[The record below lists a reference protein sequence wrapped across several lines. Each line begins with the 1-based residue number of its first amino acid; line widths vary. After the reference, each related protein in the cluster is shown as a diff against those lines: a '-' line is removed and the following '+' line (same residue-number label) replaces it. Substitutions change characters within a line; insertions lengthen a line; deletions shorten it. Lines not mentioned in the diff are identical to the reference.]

1 LTQRKTQTKLAK
13 TQLCEQPKR
22 LDLTAMPNPTE
33 QARLDQIEAALA
45 VLADQAA
52 PLKAEKAA
60 ILSRVRQ
67 RGHYARQKP
76 ATQS

>member
-1 LTQRKTQTKLAK
+1 LTGR
-13 TQLCEQPKR
+13 R
-22 LDLTAMPNPTE
+22 LPNGSGRMTNPTPTE

-76 ATQS
+76 AVRS

>member
-1 LTQRKTQTKLAK
+1 V
-13 TQLCEQPKR
+13 
-22 LDLTAMPNPTE
+22 PNPTPTE

-76 ATQS
+76 AVQS